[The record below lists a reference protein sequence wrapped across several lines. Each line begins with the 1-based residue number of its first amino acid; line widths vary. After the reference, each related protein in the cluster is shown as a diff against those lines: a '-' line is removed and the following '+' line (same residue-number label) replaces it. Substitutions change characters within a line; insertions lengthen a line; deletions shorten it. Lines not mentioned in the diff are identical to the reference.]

1 MDWLTEFQKWLSG
14 NTTNATNTAGNTGFQ
29 TMPLNNF
36 DISSGVFSGGSA
48 GSSLSSG
55 LGALT
60 NGQAVGNVPLVVRTG
75 TNDPTLWQSITGYKD
90 LQGNDV
96 AGYGTT
102 GLGLLSG
109 AMNMWNSYQ
118 TNQLAKDQFAF
129 QKDAFNK
136 NLAASI
142 KSYNNSLTNQ
152 ANRMAA
158 RGDSAMHG
166 MTADEYVSKYGM

>member
-1 MDWLTEFQKWLSG
+1 MDWLTAFQNWLSG
-14 NTTNATNTAGNTGFQ
+14 DTTNATNTTGNTGFQ

-36 DISSGVFSGGSA
+36 DISSGVSSGGSA

-60 NGQAVGNVPLVVRTG
+60 NGQAVGSVPPVVRTG
-75 TNDPTLWQSITGYKD
+75 TNDPTLWQSVTGYKD

>member
-1 MDWLTEFQKWLSG
+1 MDWLTAFQNWLSG
-14 NTTNATNTAGNTGFQ
+14 DTTNATNTTGNTGFQ
-29 TMPLNNF
+29 TMPLNIL
-36 DISSGVFSGGSA
+36 DSLESEMPA
-48 GSSLSSG
+48 EASLSTG

-60 NGQAVGNVPLVVRTG
+60 KGQAVGKAPPVVHTG
-75 TNDPTLWQSITGYKD
+75 TNDPTLWQSVTGYKD
-90 LQGNDV
+90 LQGNDI

-118 TNQLAKDQFAF
+118 ANQLAKEQFAF

>member
-14 NTTNATNTAGNTGFQ
+14 NTTNATNTTGNTGFQ

-36 DISSGVFSGGSA
+36 DISSGVSSGGSV

-60 NGQAVGNVPLVVRTG
+60 NGQAVGNGPPVVRTG
-75 TNDPTLWQSITGYKD
+75 TNDPTLWQSVTGYKD
-90 LQGNDV
+90 LQGNDI

>member
-1 MDWLTEFQKWLSG
+1 MDLLTAFQNWLSG
-14 NTTNATNTAGNTGFQ
+14 DTANTTNATNTTGNTEFQ
-29 TMPLNNF
+29 TMPLNIL
-36 DISSGVFSGGSA
+36 DSLESEVPA
-48 GSSLSSG
+48 EVSLSTG

-60 NGQAVGNVPLVVRTG
+60 KGQAASTTPVVMTG
-75 TNDPTLWQSITGYKD
+75 TNDPTIWQSITGYKD
-90 LQGNDV
+90 LKGNDI

-118 TNQLAKDQFAF
+118 ANQLAKDQFAF

-158 RGDSAMHG
+158 RRDSAMHG

>member
-1 MDWLTEFQKWLSG
+1 MDLLTEFQKWLSG
-14 NTTNATNTAGNTGFQ
+14 DTTNATNTTGNTGFQ

-36 DISSGVFSGGSA
+36 DISSGVSSGGAA
-48 GSSLSSG
+48 GYSLSSG
-55 LGALT
+55 LGALM
-60 NGQAVGNVPLVVRTG
+60 NGQAVGNVPPVVRTG
-75 TNDPTLWQSITGYKD
+75 TNDPTLWQSVTGYKD

>member
-1 MDWLTEFQKWLSG
+1 MDWTELFKNWANNSE
-14 NTTNATNTAGNTGFQ
+14 TANATNTTGNTGFQ
-29 TMPLNNF
+29 TMPLNIL
-36 DISSGVFSGGSA
+36 DSLESEMPA
-48 GSSLSSG
+48 EASLSTG

-60 NGQAVGNVPLVVRTG
+60 KGQAASTTPVVMTG
-75 TNDPTLWQSITGYKD
+75 TNDPTIWQSITGYKD
-90 LQGNDV
+90 LKGNDI

-102 GLGLLSG
+102 GLSLLSG

-118 TNQLAKDQFAF
+118 ANQLAKEQFAF

-158 RGDSAMHG
+158 RGDSAMKG
-166 MTADEYVSKYGM
+166 MTADEYVTKYGM

>member
-14 NTTNATNTAGNTGFQ
+14 NTTNATNIAGNTGFQ
-29 TMPLNNF
+29 TMPLFNF
-36 DISSGVFSGGSA
+36 DISSGVSSGGSV

-60 NGQAVGNVPLVVRTG
+60 NGQAVGNVPPVVRTG
-75 TNDPTLWQSITGYKD
+75 TNDPTLWQSVTGYKD

>member
-14 NTTNATNTAGNTGFQ
+14 NTTNATNTTGNTGFQ

-36 DISSGVFSGGSA
+36 DISSEVSSGGSV

-60 NGQAVGNVPLVVRTG
+60 NGQAVGNVPPVVRTG
-75 TNDPTLWQSITGYKD
+75 TNDPTLWQSVTGYKD

>member
-14 NTTNATNTAGNTGFQ
+14 NTTNATNTTGNTGFQ

-36 DISSGVFSGGSA
+36 DISSGVSSGGSV

-60 NGQAVGNVPLVVRTG
+60 NGQAVGNVPPVVHTG
-75 TNDPTLWQSITGYKD
+75 TNDPTLWQSVTGYKD
-90 LQGNDV
+90 LQGNDI

>member
-1 MDWLTEFQKWLSG
+1 MDLLTAFQNWLSG
-14 NTTNATNTAGNTGFQ
+14 NTANTTNATNTTGIAEFQ
-29 TMPLNNF
+29 TMPLNIL
-36 DISSGVFSGGSA
+36 DSLESETLSGVP
-48 GSSLSSG
+48 LSTG

-60 NGQAVGNVPLVVRTG
+60 KGQAASTTPVVITG
-75 TNDPTLWQSITGYKD
+75 TNDPTIWQSITGYKD
-90 LQGNDV
+90 LKGNDI

-118 TNQLAKDQFAF
+118 ANQLAKDQFAF

-158 RGDSAMHG
+158 RRDSAMHG

>member
-14 NTTNATNTAGNTGFQ
+14 DTTNATNTTGNTGFQ

-36 DISSGVFSGGSA
+36 DISSGVSSGGA
-48 GSSLSSG
+48 AEYSLSSG

-60 NGQAVGNVPLVVRTG
+60 NGQAVGNVPPVVRTG
-75 TNDPTLWQSITGYKD
+75 TNDPTTWQSITGYKD
-90 LQGNDV
+90 LQGNDI

-129 QKDAFNK
+129 QKAAFNK

>member
-14 NTTNATNTAGNTGFQ
+14 NTTNATNTTGNTGFQ

-36 DISSGVFSGGSA
+36 DISSGVSSGGSV
-48 GSSLSSG
+48 GSSLSYG

-60 NGQAVGNVPLVVRTG
+60 NGQAVGNVPPVVRTG
-75 TNDPTLWQSITGYKD
+75 TNDPTTWQSITGYKD

>member
-14 NTTNATNTAGNTGFQ
+14 DTTNATNTTGNTGFQ

-36 DISSGVFSGGSA
+36 DIASA
-48 GSSLSSG
+48 WPSLSSG

-60 NGQAVGNVPLVVRTG
+60 NGQAVGNVPPVVRTG
-75 TNDPTLWQSITGYKD
+75 TNDPTTWQSITGYKD

-129 QKDAFNK
+129 QKAAFNK

>member
-1 MDWLTEFQKWLSG
+1 MDLLTEFQKWLSG
-14 NTTNATNTAGNTGFQ
+14 DTTNATNTTGNTGFK

-36 DISSGVFSGGSA
+36 DISSGVSSGGAA
-48 GSSLSSG
+48 GYSLSSG
-55 LGALT
+55 LGALM
-60 NGQAVGNVPLVVRTG
+60 NGQAEGKVPPVVRTG
-75 TNDPTLWQSITGYKD
+75 TDDPTMWQSITGYKD
-90 LQGNDV
+90 LKGNDI

-166 MTADEYVSKYGM
+166 MTAGEYVSKYGM

>member
-1 MDWLTEFQKWLSG
+1 MDWLKAFQKWLSG
-14 NTTNATNTAGNTGFQ
+14 DTTNATNTTGNTGFQ

-36 DISSGVFSGGSA
+36 DISSGVPSGDSA
-48 GSSLSSG
+48 WSSLSSG

-60 NGQAVGNVPLVVRTG
+60 KGQAASTTPVVITG
-75 TNDPTLWQSITGYKD
+75 TNDPTIWQSLTGYKD
-90 LQGNDV
+90 LKGNDI

-118 TNQLAKDQFAF
+118 ANQLAKDQFAF
-129 QKDAFNK
+129 QKEAFNK

-142 KSYNNSLTNQ
+142 KAYNNSLTNQ

>member
-36 DISSGVFSGGSA
+36 DIASGVSSGGAA

-60 NGQAVGNVPLVVRTG
+60 NGQAVSNAPPVVRTG
-75 TNDPTLWQSITGYKD
+75 TNDPTTWQSITGYKD

-129 QKDAFNK
+129 QKAAFNK

>member
-14 NTTNATNTAGNTGFQ
+14 DTTNATNTTGNTGFQ
-29 TMPLNNF
+29 TMPLSNF
-36 DISSGVFSGGSA
+36 DISSGGSV

-60 NGQAVGNVPLVVRTG
+60 NGQAVGNVPPVVRTG
-75 TNDPTLWQSITGYKD
+75 TNDPTLWQSVTGYKD

>member
-1 MDWLTEFQKWLSG
+1 MDWLTEFQKWLSRD
-14 NTTNATNTAGNTGFQ
+14 TTNATNTTGNTGFQ

-36 DISSGVFSGGSA
+36 DISSGISSVGSA

-60 NGQAVGNVPLVVRTG
+60 NGQAVGNVLPVVRTG
-75 TNDPTLWQSITGYKD
+75 TNDPTLWQSVTGYKD
-90 LQGNDV
+90 LKGNDI

-118 TNQLAKDQFAF
+118 ANQLAKEQFAF

>member
-1 MDWLTEFQKWLSG
+1 MDWAELFKNWFNNSETA
-14 NTTNATNTAGNTGFQ
+14 NATNTTGNTGFQ

-36 DISSGVFSGGSA
+36 DIASGVPSGSTP
-48 GSSLSSG
+48 LSSG

-60 NGQAVGNVPLVVRTG
+60 NGQAVGTTPVVQTG
-75 TNDPTLWQSITGYKD
+75 TNDPTMWQSITGYKD
-90 LQGNDV
+90 LKGNDI

-118 TNQLAKDQFAF
+118 ANQLAQDQFAF

-142 KSYNNSLTNQ
+142 KSYNNSLSNQ

-158 RGDSAMHG
+158 RGDSGLQG

>member
-14 NTTNATNTAGNTGFQ
+14 NTTNAANTAGNTGFQ

-36 DISSGVFSGGSA
+36 DISSGVSSGGAA
-48 GSSLSSG
+48 GSFLSSG

-60 NGQAVGNVPLVVRTG
+60 NGQAVGNVPPVVRTG
-75 TNDPTLWQSITGYKD
+75 TNDPTTWQSITGYKD

-142 KSYNNSLTNQ
+142 KSYYNSLSNQ

>member
-1 MDWLTEFQKWLSG
+1 MDWLTAFQNWLSG
-14 NTTNATNTAGNTGFQ
+14 DTANTTNATNTTGNTGFQ
-29 TMPLNNF
+29 TMPLNIL
-36 DISSGVFSGGSA
+36 DSLESEMLSGVP
-48 GSSLSSG
+48 LSTG

-60 NGQAVGNVPLVVRTG
+60 KGQAASTTPVAITG
-75 TNDPTLWQSITGYKD
+75 TNDPTIWQSITGYKD
-90 LQGNDV
+90 LKGNDI

-118 TNQLAKDQFAF
+118 ANQLAKDQFAF

-158 RGDSAMHG
+158 RRDSAMHG

>member
-1 MDWLTEFQKWLSG
+1 MDWTELFKNWTNNSE
-14 NTTNATNTAGNTGFQ
+14 TANATNTTGNTGFQ
-29 TMPLNNF
+29 TMPLNIL
-36 DISSGVFSGGSA
+36 DSLASEMPSGVP
-48 GSSLSSG
+48 LSTG

-60 NGQAVGNVPLVVRTG
+60 KGQAASTTPVVITG
-75 TNDPTLWQSITGYKD
+75 TNDPTIWQSITGYKD
-90 LQGNDV
+90 LKGNDI

-118 TNQLAKDQFAF
+118 ANQLAKEQFAF

-158 RGDSAMHG
+158 RGDSSMKG
-166 MTADEYVSKYGM
+166 MTADEYVTKYGM

>member
-14 NTTNATNTAGNTGFQ
+14 YTTNATNTTGNTGFQ

-36 DISSGVFSGGSA
+36 DISSGVSSGGSV

-60 NGQAVGNVPLVVRTG
+60 NGQAVGKVPPVVRTG
-75 TNDPTLWQSITGYKD
+75 TNDPTLWQSVTGYKD

>member
-1 MDWLTEFQKWLSG
+1 MSWTKLFKNWTNNSEIA
-14 NTTNATNTAGNTGFQ
+14 NATNTTGNTGFQ
-29 TMPLNNF
+29 TMPLNIL
-36 DISSGVFSGGSA
+36 DSLESEMPA
-48 GSSLSSG
+48 DASLSTG

-60 NGQAVGNVPLVVRTG
+60 KGQAASTTPVVITG
-75 TNDPTLWQSITGYKD
+75 TNNPTIWQSITGYKD
-90 LQGNDV
+90 LKGNDI

-118 TNQLAKDQFAF
+118 ANQLAKEQFAF
-129 QKDAFNK
+129 QKAAFNK

-158 RGDSAMHG
+158 RGDSAMKG
-166 MTADEYVSKYGM
+166 MTADEYVTKYGM

>member
-1 MDWLTEFQKWLSG
+1 MDWTELFKNWTNNSE
-14 NTTNATNTAGNTGFQ
+14 TANATNTTGNTEFQ
-29 TMPLNNF
+29 TMPLNILN
-36 DISSGVFSGGSA
+36 SLASEMPAGVP
-48 GSSLSSG
+48 LSTG

-60 NGQAVGNVPLVVRTG
+60 KGQVASTTPVVMTG
-75 TNDPTLWQSITGYKD
+75 TNDPTIWQSITGYKD
-90 LQGNDV
+90 LKGNDI

-102 GLGLLSG
+102 GLALLSG

>member
-14 NTTNATNTAGNTGFQ
+14 NTTNATNTTGNTGFQ

-36 DISSGVFSGGSA
+36 DISSGGSA
-48 GSSLSSG
+48 GPSLASG

-60 NGQAVGNVPLVVRTG
+60 NGQAVGNVPPVVHTG
-75 TNDPTLWQSITGYKD
+75 TNDPTLWQSVTGYKD
-90 LQGNDV
+90 LQGNDI

-136 NLAASI
+136 NLVASI

-158 RGDSAMHG
+158 RGDSTMHG

>member
-1 MDWLTEFQKWLSG
+1 MDLLTEFQKWLSG
-14 NTTNATNTAGNTGFQ
+14 NTTNATNTTGNTGFQ

-36 DISSGVFSGGSA
+36 DISSGVSSGDAA
-48 GSSLSSG
+48 GYSLSSG
-55 LGALT
+55 LGALM
-60 NGQAVGNVPLVVRTG
+60 NGQAVSNVPPVVRTG
-75 TNDPTLWQSITGYKD
+75 TNDPTTWQSITGYKD

>member
-14 NTTNATNTAGNTGFQ
+14 NTTIATNTAGITGFQ

-36 DISSGVFSGGSA
+36 DLSSGGSA

-60 NGQAVGNVPLVVRTG
+60 NGQAVGNVPPVVRTG
-75 TNDPTLWQSITGYKD
+75 TNDPTLWQSVTGYKD
-90 LQGNDV
+90 LQGNDI

>member
-14 NTTNATNTAGNTGFQ
+14 NTTNATNTTGNTGFQ

-36 DISSGVFSGGSA
+36 DISSGASSGGAA
-48 GSSLSSG
+48 GSFLSSG

-60 NGQAVGNVPLVVRTG
+60 NGQAVGNVPPVVRTG
-75 TNDPTLWQSITGYKD
+75 TNDPTLWQSVTGYKD

>member
-14 NTTNATNTAGNTGFQ
+14 VTTNATNTTGNTGFQ

-36 DISSGVFSGGSA
+36 DISSGGSVR
-48 GSSLSSG
+48 SSLSSG

-60 NGQAVGNVPLVVRTG
+60 NGQAVGNVPPVVRTG
-75 TNDPTLWQSITGYKD
+75 TNDPTLWQSVTGYKD